1 MVPDALA
8 WQGHGR
14 EGGGGGA
21 RPGQGTGEGGAGEG
35 AGRGRERAAAAD
47 GTTASDTG
55 AAWCYYPER
64 ALFVSFR
71 PTAPDF
77 GGRSAGGL
85 HIVPPQ
91 RAVIYIAPLV
101 IRGEQSLGS
110 DIASLWM
117 SCASWARIW
126 A

>member
-14 EGGGGGA
+14 EGGRGGAGLARARTGGGRGGA
-21 RPGQGTGEGGAGEG
+21 RAVAGA
-35 AGRGRERAAAAD
+35 ASAAAAD

-77 GGRSAGGL
+77 GGRSALGL
-85 HIVPPQ
+85 THCPP
-91 RAVIYIAPLV
+91 
-101 IRGEQSLGS
+101 S
-110 DIASLWM
+110 
-117 SCASWARIW
+117 AR
-126 A
+126 